1 MEITVNAI
9 LTGNY
14 AIKGKITGGKRGY
27 IAAIQQAH
35 SDCSIADAEIRYSHQ
50 RGFYVASRDAPW
62 EADVIWYEKAYHD
75 GKKLAHQ
82 KDYTE
87 TRRHICK
94 MKNHFE
100 EVANILERSKLDF
113 SWL

>member
-1 MEITVNAI
+1 MEITLNAI

-14 AIKGKITGGKRGY
+14 VIEGKITGGKRGY

-35 SDCSIADAEIRYSHQ
+35 SNCRIADPEIRYSHQ
-50 RGFYVASRDAPW
+50 RGFYVAPW

-75 GKKLAHQ
+75 GKKMAHQ

-94 MKNHFE
+94 MKNYID
-100 EVANILERSKLDF
+100 EVANILARSGSDF